1 MKVSGSEPQVDVRHM
16 SPVLRL
22 AACARRVLSD
32 RWVLGLYGNP
42 RLAGLLRST
51 LNVFAP
57 PGVQIV
63 EVAGGP
69 LRGVRLELN
78 LKLEKYFWLGTYEPW
93 VQEAIARYLRGGD
106 WAWDVGAFIG
116 YHTLFMWRLGAKV
129 VAFEPDPANF
139 DRLSRDLR
147 LNGAL
152 DVKTLRTAVGR
163 AAGCARLLHLEGH
176 PAQTRVANGQ
186 GSECR
191 VVSLD
196 GVLADLPAP
205 RLVKVDVEGAELD
218 VLAGATRLVREVKP
232 VWIVE
237 PHGTAGEVIDCFANC
252 GYRII
257 PIGKGVEVDPQ
268 LPVDGPAHLLAV
280 P

>member
-1 MKVSGSEPQVDVRHM
+1 MRNV
-16 SPVLRL
+16 SPVLWL
-22 AACARRVLSD
+22 AARARHMLSD
-32 RWVLGLYGNP
+32 RWVLRLYGHP
-42 RLAGLLRST
+42 HLAGLLRGT
-51 LNVFAP
+51 LNAFAP
-57 PGVQIV
+57 SGPRTI
-63 EVAGGP
+63 EVAAGP

-93 VQEAIARYLRGGD
+93 VQEAIARYLQRGD

-116 YHTLFMWRLGAKV
+116 YHTLFMWRLGANV

-139 DRLSRDLR
+139 DRLSRNLTV
-147 LNGAL
+147 NGAFG
-152 DVKTLRTAVGR
+152 VKTLRTAVGR
-163 AAGCARLLHLEGH
+163 AAGRANLLRREGL
-176 PAQTRVANGQ
+176 PAQTRVVYGH
-186 GSECR
+186 GGECR

-196 GVLADLPAP
+196 SILLDLPAP

-218 VLAGATRLVREVKP
+218 VLAGAMRLLREVKP

-237 PHGTAGEVIDCFANC
+237 PHGTDREIVACFAQC
-252 GYRII
+252 GYRIL

-268 LPVDGPAHLLAV
+268 LPVGRPGHLLAV